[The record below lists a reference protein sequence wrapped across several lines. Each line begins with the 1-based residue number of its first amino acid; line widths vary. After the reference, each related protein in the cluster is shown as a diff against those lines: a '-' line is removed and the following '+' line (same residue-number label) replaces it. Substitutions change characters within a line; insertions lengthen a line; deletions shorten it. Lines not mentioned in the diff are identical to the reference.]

1 MQEVLTDVI
10 IYLSIGINVALFLRL
25 IYRKSI
31 VVYRKNKKLRE
42 RRFKQRIHTIVM
54 NYLKSIANEK

>member
-42 RRFKQRIHTIVM
+42 RRLKQRIRTIVM